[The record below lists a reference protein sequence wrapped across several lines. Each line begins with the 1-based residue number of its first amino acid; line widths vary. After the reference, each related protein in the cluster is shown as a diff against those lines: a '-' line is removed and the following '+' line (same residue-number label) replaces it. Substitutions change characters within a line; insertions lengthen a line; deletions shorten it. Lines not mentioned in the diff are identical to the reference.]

1 MHIECSES
9 THGHPRGAPS
19 MSTGRKVPDTDQK
32 ANGETRGVP
41 SRHVRASWIVGAL
54 LVFLVGVQVGAPR
67 TSNEDSHEAQRAG
80 WPALQAKIAH
90 AARGDTY
97 IDRRRT
103 SVVRAV
109 EHAAAA
115 VVSVHSDVVSR
126 RGYTRGAGAGVIV
139 HPDGFVVTNSH
150 VVDRGARVTVEL
162 FRGAGKYRAQVVADH
177 PSGDLAVLQI
187 LGKGPFPYVTC
198 GDSRPPMLGETA
210 IAIGN
215 PRGLGDTIT
224 VGVVSAL
231 GRDAK
236 MSNGVALRGLVQTD
250 ASINTGSSG
259 GALLNL
265 DGELLGIIVS
275 LLPSSSGIAF
285 AIPAPM
291 VRRMLDRSLRGLPT
305 PNPLPYSAA
314 EMAGSTRA
322 KPSPRVGPAS
332 RAALPPPVS
341 SDPSTT
347 PLRPDDFGM
356 KVRDNGTLV
365 QVERVYASTVASAA
379 GIRAGDYLLAVDG
392 HPIEGAIDLIIAFST
407 AIKGRTYQLLVR
419 RGAKEVYTTI
429 MAPIP

>member
-1 MHIECSES
+1 MHTNSPTS
-9 THGHPRGAPS
+9 RPAASQTRMRLLLSGGAVLAFLMGLQLGPLTHGTRATES
-19 MSTGRKVPDTDQK
+19 SDTSGLSIKQ
-32 ANGETRGVP
+32 
-41 SRHVRASWIVGAL
+41 
-54 LVFLVGVQVGAPR
+54 
-67 TSNEDSHEAQRAG
+67 
-80 WPALQAKIAH
+80 AH
-90 AARGDTY
+90 AARGDAY

-103 SVVRAV
+103 RVVRAV
-109 EHAAAA
+109 EHAAPA

-139 HPDGFVVTNSH
+139 HPDGYVVTNSH
-150 VVDRGARVTVEL
+150 VVDRGARISVEL
-162 FRGAGKYRAQVVADH
+162 FRGAGKYRAQLIADH
-177 PSGDLAVLQI
+177 PSGDLAVLKI
-187 LGKGPFPYVTC
+187 VGRGPFPYVTC

-291 VRRMLDRSLRGLPT
+291 VRRMLDRSLRHLPN
-305 PNPLPYSAA
+305 PNPLPYSSA
-314 EMAGSTRA
+314 EMAGSA
-322 KPSPRVGPAS
+322 GVPSPSVGPAN
-332 RAALPPPVS
+332 RAVVPQSAPTIP
-341 SDPSTT
+341 SDSNTT

-356 KVRDNGTLV
+356 KVRDNGKLV
-365 QVERVYASTVASAA
+365 QVERVYASTVASTA

-392 HPIEGAIDLIIAFST
+392 HPIEGAIDLIMAFST
-407 AIKGRTYQLLVR
+407 AVKGRTYQLLVR